1 MLAVFR
7 EALRTLVFIRNVTMV
22 RLTDT
27 RHSLVKISL
36 MLSREAEIKGS
47 LFPTEN

>member
-7 EALRTLVFIRNVTMV
+7 KTLRNLVFVQNVTIV
-22 RLTDT
+22 RHTDT
-27 RHSLVKISL
+27 SHSLVKIFQ